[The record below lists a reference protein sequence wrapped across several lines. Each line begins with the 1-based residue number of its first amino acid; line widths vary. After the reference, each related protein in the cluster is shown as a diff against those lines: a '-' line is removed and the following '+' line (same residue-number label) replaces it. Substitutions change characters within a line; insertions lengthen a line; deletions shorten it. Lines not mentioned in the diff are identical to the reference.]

1 MGWEQST
8 QTVIKWENIFRQHS
22 RNIFRQHSRNI
33 FQITVTTIGYGDT
46 VPRTWAGKIRFIHT
60 PSLKFFSWWI
70 SHWWIFAYSRIK
82 IIVNLSGKIVA
93 SCFSVF
99 AISFFALPAVADT
112 SFYCDCF
119 WIVSILQ
126 WDCKLVC
133 LYKRIRLSHLVNIFS
148 QGILGSG
155 FALKVQQKQRQ
166 KHFNRQQKQKYISRH
181 KSSKVLPSKIE
192 KATKD
197 LLWRWQAGR
206 FQQLQGWSSVF
217 GGATLQTKVSTA
229 RFHIW
234 INIFVTR
241 MNIFRQRGSCIWRI
255 HLARALQPTIGRS
268 GLPPSNFSK
277 LFYFAQE
284 FTPRWVL
291 VSGRCQKSISLASTK
306 EQGFSPQH
314 QCAYYPSTICSP
326 LRVFII

>member
-1 MGWEQST
+1 M
-8 QTVIKWENIFRQHS
+8 
-22 RNIFRQHSRNI
+22 
-33 FQITVTTIGYGDT
+33 
-46 VPRTWAGKIRFIHT
+46 
-60 PSLKFFSWWI
+60 
-70 SHWWIFAYSRIK
+70 
-82 IIVNLSGKIVA
+82 
-93 SCFSVF
+93 
-99 AISFFALPAVADT
+99 
-112 SFYCDCF
+112 
-119 WIVSILQ
+119 
-126 WDCKLVC
+126 
-133 LYKRIRLSHLVNIFS
+133 YKRLSHLIINIFS

-217 GGATLQTKVSTA
+217 GGAMLQTKVSTA
-229 RFHIW
+229 RFHNW
-234 INIFVTR
+234 IKIFLTK
-241 MNIFRQRGSCIWRI
+241 MKIYRQRGSCIWRI

-268 GLPPSNFSK
+268 GLPPSNFAK

-291 VSGRCQKSISLASTK
+291 VSGRRQKSISLATTK
-306 EQGFSPQH
+306 EQGFSP
-314 QCAYYPSTICSP
+314 
-326 LRVFII
+326 